1 MGSESAQSRKELLV
15 TELSKLHLNLRHDS
29 RLCSSFIYN
38 QLGEGWD
45 INRVVQECATMHWLF
60 SFTDYAFRCREAY
73 AYFSTI
79 FNSGRQVHDFMK
91 INVQPYIK
99 VQTIQFYGGIPTHW
113 PWIPPTEGQIQDI
126 QTPDIQTPDDQ
137 TPDVQTP
144 DVQNNKENKDPG
156 MNSSSSDSSNS
167 LSSNSNSNSTSTSTS
182 TSNNGW
188 LVVDD

>member
-126 QTPDIQTPDDQ
+126 QTPDIQTPDVQ
-137 TPDVQTP
+137 TPDVQTQ
-144 DVQNNKENKDPG
+144 DEQNKDPG